1 MLADLF
7 KVKSNSISSRRRR
20 KSSLIVDLWINL
32 RTYFFPIISTEL
44 VNQDTGSLSSN
55 RNNPALWRLRIARAI
70 DLANEDP
77 WKG

>member
-1 MLADLF
+1 MLADLL
-7 KVKSNSISSRRRR
+7 KVKSNSISSRPRR
-20 KSSLIVDLWINL
+20 KSSLIFDLWINL